1 VNKQIR
7 IWSRYYS
14 KNSHTTAD
22 HQYPYRN
29 WTNTCSTSAQT
40 GS

>member
-14 KNSHTTAD
+14 KNSHTNAVC
-22 HQYPYRN
+22 HRSPI
-29 WTNTCSTSAQT
+29 SIS
-40 GS
+40 